1 MTPLGRYP
9 IIGGFSLLVN
19 IGGVAKADIGPI
31 NVGQ

>member
-1 MTPLGRYP
+1 MTPLGMV